1 MSVINYEVALFCNVL
16 SVDPII
22 IVGYGSPGP
31 FEPAWTLCEAL
42 KHKRVHF
49 LMGPWWSLQDPA
61 ELAQTMFRY
70 KEMSHKYPNHSFTY
84 MVNDVVDLEL
94 LQREGIPAVFCH
106 QNAFVD
112 DRVYRVIPGTEKKYD
127 AIYNARLESMK
138 RHILTSKFGSAAHIY
153 YNCSGEKGLEYLS
166 KIRRFLGNGVFLN
179 EDPETGAY
187 RFLNHS
193 EICRYYNESRVGLCL
208 SALEGAMYV
217 SVEYLLTGLP
227 VITTKNIGGRNFFLD
242 PEYCMEVAP
251 DPYAIR
257 DAAEEL
263 TARRLS
269 PERIRKKTLI
279 CMLKQRQ
286 IFIDLVQSIYD
297 QEGVNR
303 RFADEWETVYVNK
316 MHVFGIRNWQ
326 VLTYLREHEG
336 YKGSI
341 TTPMRRTYNVSP
353 PGDFVWG

>member
-1 MSVINYEVALFCNVL
+1 MSVINHHVYLYCNVL

-31 FEPAWTLCEAL
+31 FEPARTLCEAL

-61 ELAQTMFRY
+61 ELAKTVFRY
-70 KEMSHKYPNHSFTY
+70 KAMSHLYPNHDFTY
-84 MVNDVVDLEL
+84 MVNEEIDLEL

-106 QNAFVD
+106 QNSFVD
-112 DRVYRVIPGTEKKYD
+112 ERVYRVIPGTEKKYD
-127 AIYNARLESMK
+127 AIYNARLDSMK
-138 RHILTSKFGSAAHIY
+138 RHILTSKFGSVAHIY
-153 YNCSGEKGLEYLS
+153 YNCSGERGLAYLR
-166 KIRRFLGNGVFLN
+166 KIRSFLGNGVFLN

-187 RFLNHS
+187 RFLNHP
-193 EICRYYNESRVGLCL
+193 EISGHYNASRVGLCL

-217 SVEYLLTGLP
+217 STEYLLSGLP
-227 VITTKNIGGRNFFLD
+227 VVTTKNFGGRNFFLD
-242 PEYCMEVAP
+242 PEFCMEVAP

-263 TARRLS
+263 TARRIP

-279 CMLKQRQ
+279 RMLKQRQ
-286 IFIDLVQSIYD
+286 VFIDLVQSIYD

-303 RFADEWETVYVNK
+303 RFDDEWDTVYVNK
-316 MHVFGIRNWQ
+316 MHVFAIPNWQ

-336 YKGSI
+336 HKGSI
-341 TTPMRRTYNVSP
+341 TTPMRRTHDVSP
-353 PGDFVWG
+353 PRDFAWG